1 MSSNV
6 TVCSSYST
14 NAEREASDTDADF
27 TPSKEFNFFST
38 CAEHAEHAMPT
49 TGIVFFNF
57 LNRNYFRFRELSL
70 RSKSLKGVI
79 ASLKELKG
87 SSSQAKRA
95 SSYLAPMGLG
105 R

>member
-1 MSSNV
+1 MPLSSRFMSSHV

-49 TGIVFFNF
+49 TGIVRFFIIHKTIHN
-57 LNRNYFRFRELSL
+57 
-70 RSKSLKGVI
+70 
-79 ASLKELKG
+79 
-87 SSSQAKRA
+87 
-95 SSYLAPMGLG
+95 
-105 R
+105 